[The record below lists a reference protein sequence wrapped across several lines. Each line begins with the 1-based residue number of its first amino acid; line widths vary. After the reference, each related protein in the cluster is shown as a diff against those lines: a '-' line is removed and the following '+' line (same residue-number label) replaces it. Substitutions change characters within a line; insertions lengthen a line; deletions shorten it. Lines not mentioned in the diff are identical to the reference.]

1 MTVIKKKIFFI
12 YGNTPNPSLIERAL
26 TAENSGK
33 YESYIVFWSRKNS
46 DISIPFSKILPL
58 DRFIDISLGDPRG
71 NIFRRI
77 ILSLLFSIK
86 LRAKIRSIMPDI
98 IYPVNSDML
107 GLSMLSNYL
116 LKPVKIVY
124 DFQDQ
129 KGEKLNFLYKYL
141 YRISARKVS
150 TVFVRSLGFIDHI
163 QKNNLF
169 SDEVPIKYFAEA
181 PLGWDSWGKK
191 FPNNFEEKLI
201 VGYFGNIRGTKQI
214 KSLLMATQM
223 INKEGKNVQLNFA
236 GVGSEV
242 NLVTKA
248 VGEFNYVNY
257 SGPFD
262 YFKDYKEMF
271 LSADII
277 YAAYPTNL
285 SNYKFHEARRF
296 HESIAAGIP
305 IIVSQGTYMANR
317 VIDLNVGWTIDSKG
331 SSESVQEIYKIF
343 SDSIKHPTF
352 LKNKKVKSD
361 LRKQHLMEFYIES
374 FLNSFSD

>member
-1 MTVIKKKIFFI
+1 M
-12 YGNTPNPSLIERAL
+12 
-26 TAENSGK
+26 
-33 YESYIVFWSRKNS
+33 
-46 DISIPFSKILPL
+46 
-58 DRFIDISLGDPRG
+58 
-71 NIFRRI
+71 
-77 ILSLLFSIK
+77 
-86 LRAKIRSIMPDI
+86 
-98 IYPVNSDML
+98 
-107 GLSMLSNYL
+107 
-116 LKPVKIVY
+116 
-124 DFQDQ
+124 
-129 KGEKLNFLYKYL
+129 
-141 YRISARKVS
+141 S

-262 YFKDYKEMF
+262 Y
-271 LSADII
+271 LPAQQNIGG
-277 YAAYPTNL
+277 
-285 SNYKFHEARRF
+285 H
-296 HESIAAGIP
+296 P
-305 IIVSQGTYMANR
+305 IINE
-317 VIDLNVGWTIDSKG
+317 K
-331 SSESVQEIYKIF
+331 
-343 SDSIKHPTF
+343 
-352 LKNKKVKSD
+352 LKNFMVKIQNGLGTGNLQIPLYIGNLGIFARKK
-361 LRKQHLMEFYIES
+361 
-374 FLNSFSD
+374 